1 MAWDATDWT
10 ITRNGAALDV
20 RYVGDAHAG
29 TAPTY
34 VTTIELHRALGDF
47 ADQEQDSGDDELSII
62 DQTPSDRG
70 GADTNIT
77 LLNGCNLTDA
87 DIEHIYDGSITQDGG
102 DTIYDGIQ
110 CFGNSSSIQ
119 VIQNGARITND
130 FWNEPKMKTAVS
142 DSLSSTTHRFL
153 IKVRE
158 NGYDIDGRRLL
169 GTQRVLGTVYTE
181 FLIGGG
187 TNRGNNT
194 LALTANTDGNNQTAT
209 GTIAT
214 WDTIAN
220 QVEGF
225 IGISIGGTSY
235 DFYSRWTDGSQSKN
249 DLYERA
255 KWIQTEEAGARD
267 ADQIIYGLDGDIF
280 RGITHEI
287 DVDTPTGTFSMT
299 SAEEITWSGG
309 TGSITAFADAGDS
322 TKVTVT
328 SAAHGKAEGDIMI
341 ITGTTNYNGTFAIS
355 NVTTNTFDIVDTWVA
370 DDATGSW
377 DHQLG
382 KGQLLAINHATAATK
397 LWMQLLSGV
406 VPTDG
411 DVITGGT
418 SGATVAMNTTIT
430 SRLIPACFIGT
441 STGTAINPGAFGI
454 GILSGDLTQNDK
466 VVDLTNTERTPPNNV
481 TYSVNNTIAGD
492 YVITS
497 NNAGGD
503 FDFTQL
509 SITNAEVGAAVT
521 SIQFDETISSDTLRP
536 GGTIRVQQ
544 VNGSY
549 RRIAYTSITTTSIT
563 DDTINFASLDFSGVG
578 QGLAI
583 GGNAFITYIDRVA
596 TGTTETATY
605 VYASDRTMFTRV
617 RNATP
622 GSEIKTFE
630 TTSLVSSGG
639 GSSTVGR
646 IDDF

>member
-20 RYVGDAHAG
+20 RYIGDAHAG

-47 ADQEQDSGDDELSII
+47 SDQEQDSGDDELSII

-77 LLNGCNLTDA
+77 LLNGCNLNDA
-87 DIEHIYDGSITQDGG
+87 SIEHLYDGSITQDAG

-110 CFGNSSSIQ
+110 CFGNSTSIQ
-119 VIQNGARITND
+119 VLQRGVRLTND
-130 FWNEPKMKTAVS
+130 FWNEAKMITAVE
-142 DSLSSTTHRFL
+142 DTVSSTTHRFL
-153 IKVRE
+153 VKVRE
-158 NGYDIDGRRLL
+158 NGYDIDGRRLI
-169 GTQRVLGTVYTE
+169 GTQRVLGTAYTE
-181 FLIGGG
+181 FSIGGG

-194 LALTANTDGNNQTAT
+194 LALTANTDGNNTTIA

-235 DFYSRWTDGSQSKN
+235 DFYSRWTIGSQSKN
-249 DLYERA
+249 EFYERG
-255 KWIQTEEAGARD
+255 KWIQAEEAGARD
-267 ADQIIYGLDGDIF
+267 GDQILYGLDGDIF

-287 DVDTPTGTFSMT
+287 AVDTPTGTFSMVA
-299 SAEEITWSGG
+299 AEEITWSGG
-309 TGSITAFADAGDS
+309 TAAITAFADAGD
-322 TKVTVT
+322 TLHVVVT
-328 SAAHGKAEGDIMI
+328 SAGHGLVEGDVVVIA
-341 ITGTTNYNGTFAIS
+341 GTTSYNGTFSIS
-355 NVTTNTFDIVDTWVA
+355 SVLAGSFEITDTWVA
-370 DDATGSW
+370 DDATGTW

-382 KGQLLAINHATAATK
+382 KGQLLAINSATAATT

-411 DVITGGT
+411 IVITGTT
-418 SGATVAMNTTIT
+418 SSATVAMNVTIT
-430 SRLIPACFIGT
+430 PRLIPATFLGT

-454 GILSGDLTQNDK
+454 GILSTDLTQNDK
-466 VVDLTNTERTPPNNV
+466 VIDLTDTERTPPNNV
-481 TYSVNNTIAGD
+481 TYTVNNTISGD
-492 YVITS
+492 YVIAS
-497 NNAGGD
+497 NNSGGD

-509 SITNAEVGAAVT
+509 SITNAEIGATVT
-521 SIQFDETISSDTLRP
+521 SIQFDETISSDTPRP
-536 GGTIRVQQ
+536 GGTCRVEQ

-549 RRIAYTSITTTSIT
+549 RRITYTSITTTSVT
-563 DDTINFASLDFSGVG
+563 DDTINFTSLDFSGVG
-578 QGLAI
+578 AGLAI
-583 GGNAFITYIDRVA
+583 GGNGFITYIDRIA
-596 TGTTETATY
+596 TGVTETATY
-605 VYASDRTMFTRV
+605 VYSSPRTLFLRV

-622 GSEIKTFE
+622 SNEIKTFE
-630 TTSLVSSGG
+630 TTSLVGAGG
-639 GSSTVGR
+639 GSSTTGR